1 MVAVISSDG
10 DRQAASEKDVQVVL
24 VDIPAR
30 IRVCEAT
37 SRAEDLRRATAHTYN
52 GNALEVRR
60 GNDGRYVL
68 GVSNELGVVIR
79 DDWR

>member
-1 MVAVISSDG
+1 MIAVISSDG
-10 DRQAASEKDVQVVL
+10 DRRAASEKDVQVVL

-30 IRVCEAT
+30 IRVCEVT
-37 SRAEDLRRATAHTYN
+37 SRAEDLRGAKLHTYDSD
-52 GNALEVRR
+52 ALEVRR

-68 GVSNELGVVIR
+68 GVSNELGIVIR